1 MLVGYLVGAVGVV
14 FDSALAGAALQ
25 NIFLFV
31 YIYKKIKRKLRK
43 Y

>member
-1 MLVGYLVGAVGVV
+1 MEEK
-14 FDSALAGAALQ
+14 AGAAVQ

-31 YIYKKIKRKLRK
+31 YIYNKIRRELRK

>member
-1 MLVGYLVGAVGVV
+1 MEEK
-14 FDSALAGAALQ
+14 AGAAVQ